1 MIEFLTGAVT
11 MGYLT
16 AVQLGRTLG
25 IEQVAV
31 LPQSRRMGV
40 GRALLGHAMAKT
52 QGAVLSVSEANKP
65 ARALYR
71 SLGFRQTA
79 RRLVLERQSR
89 PPQAATS

>member
-1 MIEFLTGAVT
+1 MEVA
-11 MGYLT
+11 
-16 AVQLGRTLG
+16 LGLAPSP
-25 IEQVAV
+25 EPAPAA
-31 LPQSRRMGV
+31 LPEPSAPPATESPV
-40 GRALLGHAMAKT
+40 SLLPIIGRALLGHAMAKT